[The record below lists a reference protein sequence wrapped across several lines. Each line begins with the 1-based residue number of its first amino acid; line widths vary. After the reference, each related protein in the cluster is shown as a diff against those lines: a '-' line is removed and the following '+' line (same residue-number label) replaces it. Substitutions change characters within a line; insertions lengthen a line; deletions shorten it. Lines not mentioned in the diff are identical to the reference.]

1 MTFHFIAVI
10 TLVGLLVSVASANT
24 AFILPEPGEIP
35 DIGEDTINAGPPRE
49 VSEPF
54 CIAIV
59 ILVAILPFVFC
70 GCIFFYCWLG
80 LDSDEEEDDQQR
92 DTGML
97 TRTATTRLYPT
108 DFISCIGVFPEID
121 YYNYLSFGGWLG
133 SPSFPQE
140 TTRTA
145 FQEDKLSKRQEE
157 QVPTNRTEKDDEDD
171 LDV

>member
-1 MTFHFIAVI
+1 MTFHFSAVI
-10 TLVGLLVSVASANT
+10 TLVGLLVSIASAT
-24 AFILPEPGEIP
+24 AFIPEQGEVP
-35 DIGEDTINAGPPRE
+35 AIGEDTIDAGPRE
-49 VSEPF
+49 VSEPVSL
-54 CIAIV
+54 AIV
-59 ILVAILPFVFC
+59 ILVAILPFILC
-70 GCIFFYCWLG
+70 GSILFYCSLG
-80 LDSDEEEDDQQR
+80 LDSDEEENDRQR

-97 TRTATTRLYPT
+97 TRTGATRLYPT
-108 DFISCIGVFPEID
+108 DFISTIGVFPEID